1 MIIVTSFASCLG
13 SKQQCLNELDL
24 VRRLRDNKENLNSN
38 ANLGA
43 SITTVSSA
51 VSTQGKISI
60 ANSDRIILETT
71 VSDSVADIIPIQ
83 ADILNSSSTVS
94 SRTKQMSSC
103 GLQILNHSLNTISVE
118 SSAQPSGAPRIL
130 TPSSAATPKAKVGS
144 NLQNFHTDP
153 LTDLADRLTEIVED
167 IIPTDD
173 NVCEWIC
180 TLYDTI
186 QRQTNLEVA
195 FDQEALKLDIPS
207 VVLKTCVNLSK
218 PPTSTAHKLFQQIC
232 HQELA
237 GYKSSSDIPSIK
249 MDAIHSMGKRL
260 FGHIRWDRKTIK
272 TSLQNWIAYDTMV
285 NEADQYLEDKQ
296 SHLYIE
302 NDDEQKN
309 GILLMKHEDEVSD
322 ECEIDDILQCNLEL
336 NEQQD
341 KTLNGGNEREYD
353 EIDIAVCLITIKTRY
368 SLTFECVN
376 GVRKLFIAL
385 KVKNVP
391 SSIYHI
397 RELVNTNGKSTPTS
411 STKKG
416 CTTSYKNYTVATIS
430 MSDIY
435 HGNVYRSMLTKIQ
448 LNKTNLSLTL
458 MMNVDGVAIGNN
470 TEEPLWIITFTINE
484 IKRGERFRTHNI
496 IIGGVWS
503 CYTKSNRKMMQF
515 LLKSIVE
522 QLKQLQKR
530 HLFQVKACNNEF
542 KLIQMYLIDACNDK
556 PANSLVQNIAEPI
569 GKYGCSRCELPGQ
582 LAAATNGTK
591 TLPREIENNLEL
603 IKKSSAFAHS
613 YCTTSSLYSFISE
626 IQGYQKTSMNI
637 SGIHQTQKPISTINQ
652 NEKHELCLEFGDQFL
667 LYNKCAIKGTSF
679 TTRHYS
685 KSKPFQDCG
694 VLYQYND
701 RCCFGIINKV
711 ILIAATDK
719 LLLQIHLLFHNEKD
733 QCSVICE
740 EPPNS
745 IRECNAP
752 VRV

>member
-71 VSDSVADIIPIQ
+71 VSDTVADIIPIQ

-153 LTDLADRLTEIVED
+153 LTDLADKLTEIVED

-186 QRQTNLEVA
+186 QRQTNLEVV

-218 PPTSTAHKLFQQIC
+218 PPTSTARKLFQQIC

-285 NEADQYLEDKQ
+285 NEADQDLEDKQ
-296 SHLYIE
+296 SHIYIE

-341 KTLNGGNEREYD
+341 KTLNDGNEREYD

-385 KVKNVP
+385 KVKKVP

-397 RELVNTNGKSTPTS
+397 RELVNTNSKSTSTS

-515 LLKSIVE
+515 
-522 QLKQLQKR
+522 
-530 HLFQVKACNNEF
+530 F
-542 KLIQMYLIDACNDK
+542 
-556 PANSLVQNIAEPI
+556 
-569 GKYGCSRCELPGQ
+569 
-582 LAAATNGTK
+582 
-591 TLPREIENNLEL
+591 IEVN
-603 IKKSSAFAHS
+603 
-613 YCTTSSLYSFISE
+613 C
-626 IQGYQKTSMNI
+626 
-637 SGIHQTQKPISTINQ
+637 
-652 NEKHELCLEFGDQFL
+652 
-667 LYNKCAIKGTSF
+667 
-679 TTRHYS
+679 
-685 KSKPFQDCG
+685 
-694 VLYQYND
+694 
-701 RCCFGIINKV
+701 
-711 ILIAATDK
+711 
-719 LLLQIHLLFHNEKD
+719 
-733 QCSVICE
+733 
-740 EPPNS
+740 
-745 IRECNAP
+745 
-752 VRV
+752 

>member
-1 MIIVTSFASCLG
+1 M
-13 SKQQCLNELDL
+13 
-24 VRRLRDNKENLNSN
+24 
-38 ANLGA
+38 
-43 SITTVSSA
+43 
-51 VSTQGKISI
+51 
-60 ANSDRIILETT
+60 ETK
-71 VSDSVADIIPIQ
+71 
-83 ADILNSSSTVS
+83 N
-94 SRTKQMSSC
+94 C
-103 GLQILNHSLNTISVE
+103 
-118 SSAQPSGAPRIL
+118 
-130 TPSSAATPKAKVGS
+130 
-144 NLQNFHTDP
+144 
-153 LTDLADRLTEIVED
+153 
-167 IIPTDD
+167 
-173 NVCEWIC
+173 
-180 TLYDTI
+180 
-186 QRQTNLEVA
+186 
-195 FDQEALKLDIPS
+195 
-207 VVLKTCVNLSK
+207 
-218 PPTSTAHKLFQQIC
+218 STAVEEHRNFILFTND
-232 HQELA
+232 
-237 GYKSSSDIPSIK
+237 K
-249 MDAIHSMGKRL
+249 
-260 FGHIRWDRKTIK
+260 
-272 TSLQNWIAYDTMV
+272 IAYDTMV

-309 GILLMKHEDEVSD
+309 GILLMKHEDEVSH

-397 RELVNTNGKSTPTS
+397 RELVNTNSKSTPTS

-569 GKYGCSRCELPGQ
+569 GKYSCIVVVNCLKRLMILWIDSKYR
-582 LAAATNGTK
+582 
-591 TLPREIENNLEL
+591 
-603 IKKSSAFAHS
+603 
-613 YCTTSSLYSFISE
+613 
-626 IQGYQKTSMNI
+626 
-637 SGIHQTQKPISTINQ
+637 TQQ
-652 NEKHELCLEFGDQFL
+652 W
-667 LYNKCAIKGTSF
+667 
-679 TTRHYS
+679 
-685 KSKPFQDCG
+685 
-694 VLYQYND
+694 
-701 RCCFGIINKV
+701 
-711 ILIAATDK
+711 
-719 LLLQIHLLFHNEKD
+719 
-733 QCSVICE
+733 
-740 EPPNS
+740 S
-745 IRECNAP
+745 IRQHMTDLETDLRKFRFPSTTTIARP
-752 VRV
+752 GRSKRISLWRRLQP